1 MATVTTEEASKRP
14 DRYGPYKPFKAA
26 VFAATERLNAGQE
39 TADDM
44 ALIEEV
50 IDGHAS
56 FIAAL
61 EAHVAEVNRAAAM
74 KENSHGGDEK

>member
-1 MATVTTEEASKRP
+1 MATATTEEAASKRP
-14 DRYGPYKPFKAA
+14 DRYGPYEPFEAA
-26 VFAATERLNAGQE
+26 VFAATERLKAGRA

-61 EAHVAEVNRAAAM
+61 EAFGAEKRL
-74 KENSHGGDEK
+74 GDRTHPVEED